1 LDLIFRGDLKR
12 ENPAPP
18 EALKYC
24 LDVGG
29 ENPYGEPLFRL
40 CLAEDRIMQAAGE
53 WNQWDEDAPV
63 EERGGLG
70 IALVQQMLA
79 QRQDIIYAAR
89 KKGFTEDEIKK
100 ITKDISGMIEEIIQE
115 CLARQPKSVFVG
127 MAEVEVYPSEGWILE
142 KWKPAEAWG
151 PEEEW
156 NRYRFQGVAAL
167 GSYPHFGMYE
177 LFAGPSPYLP
187 TEEEI
192 SSAIRMHFQE
202 LDSRPTSPQQLVL
215 QMMNARAERNKKK
228 RAARLA
234 DIQAAASDGPGSLHN
249 RLSLGAGRV
258 MNELAKKAGIKE
270 HVGN

>member
-1 LDLIFRGDLKR
+1 MELILRGDLKR

-53 WNQWDEDAPV
+53 WNQWDEDATV

-70 IALVQQMLA
+70 VALVQQMLA
-79 QRQDIIYAAR
+79 QRQDIIHGAR
-89 KKGFTEDEIKK
+89 QKGFTEDEIKK

-115 CLARQPKSVFVG
+115 CLARQPKSVYVG
-127 MAEVEVYPSEGWILE
+127 MTEVEVYPNEGWILE

-156 NRYRFQGVAAL
+156 GRFRFQGVAAL
-167 GSYPHFGMYE
+167 GQYPHFGMYE

-192 SSAIRMHFQE
+192 SNAIRMHFQE
-202 LDSRPTSPQQLVL
+202 LESRPASPQQLVL
-215 QMMNARAERNKKK
+215 QMMNAREERNRRK

-234 DIQAAASDGPGSLHN
+234 DIQAMASDSPASLYN
-249 RLSLGAGRV
+249 RVSLGADRV
-258 MNELAKKAGIKE
+258 INKLAEKTGAKL
-270 HVGN
+270 H